1 MTHSA
6 TTEPRRARRAESG
19 GGRRRARKGRRRWG
33 RIVLLSLLV
42 LLLAAGGTG
51 YWLYRGLDG
60 NIDGV
65 DLDEALGDDRPEK
78 LPTSGQNLLVLGSDS
93 RAGDNASLGTGKVS
107 GARSDTAL
115 VVHIPEG
122 RDQAVA
128 VSIPRDT
135 LVSRPECTASDGTAH
150 PAADRVMFNSVYSL
164 AGPACVVKTVEKMS
178 GVRMDHYM
186 EIDFAGFKG
195 LVDAIGGVT
204 VTVDEPI
211 RDSASGLDLSAGTHR
226 LNGTESLAFVRT
238 RHGVGDGSD
247 LGRIGLQ
254 QQFMIALLSEIKQQD
269 LLGSP
274 TKTYKIADTLTS
286 ALTTDSELASLTSLA
301 DFARSMN
308 GVDPASMETI
318 MLPVAYDKTDPNRV
332 VAAEPQATELW
343 KAIRSDSPVPSPPRS
358 PRRPAADRAGPPA
371 AGRQCP
377 SVCHRVRARP
387 VPGSWRATFGTPSG
401 PSSATTTRPRPSRA
415 RAGAPWQ
422 GSASAYHQKPPA
434 SFSVPPMPSTAVPS
448 WSR

>member
-6 TTEPRRARRAESG
+6 TTESRRAQPESG
-19 GGRRRARKGRRRWG
+19 GGRRRPKRRHWG
-33 RIVLLSLLV
+33 RIVLLSLLAV
-42 LLLAAGGTG
+42 VLAAGGTG
-51 YWLYRGLDG
+51 YWLYSDLNG

-65 DLDEALGDDRPEK
+65 DLDEALGEDRPEK
-78 LPTSGQNLLVLGSDS
+78 LPTSGQNVLVLGSDS
-93 RAGDNASLGTGKVS
+93 RAGDNAGLGTGKVA

-115 VVHIPEG
+115 VMHIPEG
-122 RDQAVA
+122 RRQAVA

-135 LVSRPECTASDGTAH
+135 LVTRPECTKADGSAL
-150 PAADRVMFNSVYSL
+150 PQAERVMFNSVYST

-211 RDSASGLDLSAGTHR
+211 KDSSSGLDLSAGTHK
-226 LNGTESLAFVRT
+226 LDGTDSLAFVRT

-254 QQFMIALLSEIKQQD
+254 QQFMIALLSEVKKQD
-269 LLGSP
+269 LFGSP

-308 GVDPASMETI
+308 GVDPASMETV

-332 VAAEPQATELW
+332 VAAQPQADQLW
-343 KAIRSDSPVPSPPRS
+343 KAIRSDAEIPESAKKSP
-358 PRRPAADRAGPPA
+358 
-371 AGRQCP
+371 
-377 SVCHRVRARP
+377 
-387 VPGSWRATFGTPSG
+387 ATGG
-401 PSSATTTRPRPSRA
+401 
-415 RAGAPWQ
+415 
-422 GSASAYHQKPPA
+422 
-434 SFSVPPMPSTAVPS
+434 
-448 WSR
+448 

>member
-6 TTEPRRARRAESG
+6 TTEPRRARRAAPD
-19 GGRRRARKGRRRWG
+19 GGRRAPRRRRRWG
-33 RIVLLSLLV
+33 RIVLLSLVV
-42 LLLAAGGTG
+42 LLLALGGTG
-51 YWLYRGLDG
+51 YWLYSGLNG

-65 DLDEALGDDRPEK
+65 DLDKALGTDRPEK

-93 RAGDNASLGTGKVS
+93 RAGDNASLGTGKVA

-122 RDQAVA
+122 RKQAVA

-135 LVSRPECTASDGTAH
+135 LVTRPECEKSDGSAL
-150 PAADRVMFNSVYSL
+150 PEAERVMFNSVYSQ

-195 LVDAIGGVT
+195 LVDAIGGVP
-204 VTVDEPI
+204 VTVEEPI
-211 RDSASGLDLSAGTHR
+211 KDPASGLDLSAGTHT
-226 LNGTESLAFVRT
+226 LDGTESLAFVRT

-254 QQFMIALLSEIKQQD
+254 QQFLIALLSEVKKQD

-274 TKTYKIADTLTS
+274 TKTYKIADSLTT

-301 DFARSMN
+301 EFARSMN
-308 GVDPASMETI
+308 GVDPATMETI

-332 VAAEPQATELW
+332 VAAEPQAADLW
-343 KAIRSDSPVPSPPRS
+343 KAVRSDSEIPESAKKSP
-358 PRRPAADRAGPPA
+358 
-371 AGRQCP
+371 
-377 SVCHRVRARP
+377 
-387 VPGSWRATFGTPSG
+387 ATGG
-401 PSSATTTRPRPSRA
+401 
-415 RAGAPWQ
+415 
-422 GSASAYHQKPPA
+422 
-434 SFSVPPMPSTAVPS
+434 
-448 WSR
+448 

>member
-1 MTHSA
+1 MSHSA
-6 TTEPRRARRAESG
+6 TTEPRRARRAAPS
-19 GGRRRARKGRRRWG
+19 GGRRAPRRRRRWG
-33 RIVLLSLLV
+33 RIVLLSLVV
-42 LLLAAGGTG
+42 LLLAVGGTG
-51 YWLYRGLDG
+51 YWLYSGLNG

-65 DLDEALGDDRPEK
+65 DLNKALGEDRPEK

-93 RAGDNASLGTGKVS
+93 RAGANASLGTGKVS

-122 RDQAVA
+122 RKQAVA

-135 LVSRPECTASDGTAH
+135 LVTRPECTKSDGSSV
-150 PAADRVMFNSVYSL
+150 PEKERVMFNSVYAL

-178 GVRMDHYM
+178 GVRMDHYV

-195 LVDAIGGVT
+195 LVDAIGGVP
-204 VTVDEPI
+204 VTIDEPI
-211 RDSASGLDLSAGTHR
+211 KDKASGLDLSAGTHT
-226 LNGTESLAFVRT
+226 LDGAESLAFVRT

-254 QQFMIALLSEIKQQD
+254 QQFLIALLSEVKKQD

-308 GVDPASMETI
+308 GVDPATMETI
-318 MLPVAYDKTDPNRV
+318 MLPVAYDKIDRNRV
-332 VAAEPQATELW
+332 VAAEPQATDLW
-343 KAIRSDSPVPSPPRS
+343 EAVRSDSEIPESAKKSP
-358 PRRPAADRAGPPA
+358 
-371 AGRQCP
+371 
-377 SVCHRVRARP
+377 
-387 VPGSWRATFGTPSG
+387 ATGG
-401 PSSATTTRPRPSRA
+401 
-415 RAGAPWQ
+415 
-422 GSASAYHQKPPA
+422 
-434 SFSVPPMPSTAVPS
+434 
-448 WSR
+448 

>member
-1 MTHSA
+1 MSHTA
-6 TTEPRRARRAESG
+6 TTEPRRTRRAAPN
-19 GGRRRARKGRRRWG
+19 GGRRAPRRRRRWG
-33 RIVLLSLLV
+33 RIVLLSFLV

-51 YWLYRGLDG
+51 YWLYSGLNG

-65 DLDEALGDDRPEK
+65 DLNKALGEDRPEK

-93 RAGDNASLGTGKVS
+93 RAGANASLDTGKAS

-122 RDQAVA
+122 RKQAVA

-135 LVSRPECTASDGTAH
+135 LVTRPQCATSDGSDLPEAK
-150 PAADRVMFNSVYSL
+150 RVMFNSVYSS

-178 GVRMDHYM
+178 GVRMDHYV

-195 LVDAIGGVT
+195 LVDAIGGVP

-211 RDSASGLDLSAGTHR
+211 KDSASGLDLSAGTHT
-226 LNGTESLAFVRT
+226 LDGTESLAFVRT

-254 QQFMIALLSEIKQQD
+254 QQFLIALLSEVKKQD

-301 DFARSMN
+301 DFGRSMN
-308 GVDPASMETI
+308 GVDPATMETV

-343 KAIRSDSPVPSPPRS
+343 KAVRSDSEIPESAKKSP
-358 PRRPAADRAGPPA
+358 
-371 AGRQCP
+371 
-377 SVCHRVRARP
+377 
-387 VPGSWRATFGTPSG
+387 ATGG
-401 PSSATTTRPRPSRA
+401 
-415 RAGAPWQ
+415 
-422 GSASAYHQKPPA
+422 
-434 SFSVPPMPSTAVPS
+434 
-448 WSR
+448 

>member
-1 MTHSA
+1 MSHS
-6 TTEPRRARRAESG
+6 TTTGPRRARRAAPG
-19 GGRRRARKGRRRWG
+19 GGRRAQRGRRRWG
-33 RIVLLSLLV
+33 RIVLLAFVV
-42 LLLAAGGTG
+42 LLLAVGGTG
-51 YWLYRGLDG
+51 YWLYSGLNG

-65 DLDEALGDDRPEK
+65 DLDKALGDDRPEK

-122 RDQAVA
+122 RKQAVA

-135 LVSRPECTASDGTAH
+135 LVTRPECTKSDGSSLPEAK
-150 PAADRVMFNSVYSL
+150 RVMFNSVYSQ

-204 VTVDEPI
+204 VTIDEPI
-211 RDSASGLDLSAGTHR
+211 KDSSSGLDLSAGTHT
-226 LNGTESLAFVRT
+226 LDGTQSLAFVRT

-254 QQFMIALLSEIKQQD
+254 QQFLIALLSEVKRQD

-332 VAAEPQATELW
+332 VAAEPQATQLW
-343 KAIRSDSPVPSPPRS
+343 KAIRSDSEIPESAKKSP
-358 PRRPAADRAGPPA
+358 
-371 AGRQCP
+371 
-377 SVCHRVRARP
+377 
-387 VPGSWRATFGTPSG
+387 
-401 PSSATTTRPRPSRA
+401 
-415 RAGAPWQ
+415 
-422 GSASAYHQKPPA
+422 
-434 SFSVPPMPSTAVPS
+434 AVGD
-448 WSR
+448 

>member
-6 TTEPRRARRAESG
+6 TTEPRRARRAAPD
-19 GGRRRARKGRRRWG
+19 GGRRAPRRRRRWG
-33 RIVLLSLLV
+33 RIVLLSLVV
-42 LLLAAGGTG
+42 LLLALGGTG
-51 YWLYRGLDG
+51 YWLYSGLNG

-65 DLDEALGDDRPEK
+65 DLDKALGSDRPEK

-93 RAGDNASLGTGKVS
+93 RSGDNASLGTGKVA

-122 RDQAVA
+122 RKQAVA

-135 LVSRPECTASDGTAH
+135 LVTRPECEKSDGSAL
-150 PAADRVMFNSVYSL
+150 PEARRVMFNSVYAQ

-195 LVDAIGGVT
+195 LVDAIGGVP
-204 VTVDEPI
+204 VTVEEPI
-211 RDSASGLDLSAGTHR
+211 KDPASGLDLSAGTHT
-226 LNGTESLAFVRT
+226 LDGTESLAFVRT

-254 QQFMIALLSEIKQQD
+254 QEFLIALLSEVKKQD

-274 TKTYKIADTLTS
+274 TKTYKIADSLTA

-308 GVDPASMETI
+308 GVDPATMETI

-343 KAIRSDSPVPSPPRS
+343 KAVRSDSEIPESAKKSP
-358 PRRPAADRAGPPA
+358 
-371 AGRQCP
+371 
-377 SVCHRVRARP
+377 
-387 VPGSWRATFGTPSG
+387 ATGG
-401 PSSATTTRPRPSRA
+401 
-415 RAGAPWQ
+415 
-422 GSASAYHQKPPA
+422 
-434 SFSVPPMPSTAVPS
+434 
-448 WSR
+448 

>member
-6 TTEPRRARRAESG
+6 TTEPRRARRAAPD
-19 GGRRRARKGRRRWG
+19 GGRRAPRRRRRWG
-33 RIVLLSLLV
+33 RIVLLSLVV
-42 LLLAAGGTG
+42 LLLALGGTG
-51 YWLYRGLDG
+51 YWLYSGLNG

-65 DLDEALGDDRPEK
+65 DLDKALGTDRPEK

-93 RAGDNASLGTGKVS
+93 RAGDNASLGTGKVA

-122 RDQAVA
+122 RKQAVA

-135 LVSRPECTASDGTAH
+135 LVTRPECEKSDGSAL
-150 PAADRVMFNSVYSL
+150 PEAERVMFNSVYSQ

-195 LVDAIGGVT
+195 LVDAIGGVP
-204 VTVDEPI
+204 VTVEEPI
-211 RDSASGLDLSAGTHR
+211 KDPASGLDLSAGTHT
-226 LNGTESLAFVRT
+226 LDGTQSLAFVRT

-254 QQFMIALLSEIKQQD
+254 QQFLIALLSEVKKQD

-274 TKTYKIADTLTS
+274 TKTYKIADSLTT

-301 DFARSMN
+301 EFARSMN
-308 GVDPASMETI
+308 GVDPATMETI

-332 VAAEPQATELW
+332 VAAEPQAADLW
-343 KAIRSDSPVPSPPRS
+343 KAVRSDSEIPESAKKSP
-358 PRRPAADRAGPPA
+358 
-371 AGRQCP
+371 
-377 SVCHRVRARP
+377 
-387 VPGSWRATFGTPSG
+387 ATGG
-401 PSSATTTRPRPSRA
+401 
-415 RAGAPWQ
+415 
-422 GSASAYHQKPPA
+422 
-434 SFSVPPMPSTAVPS
+434 
-448 WSR
+448 